1 VRRPEP
7 WYRFAVS
14 ALRPPIALW
23 FNWRFDGTQH
33 IPREGP
39 VLVACNHIS
48 YFDPL
53 AHGLML
59 VKAHRR
65 PRFLAKSELYDQWL
79 TRHVLEGAK
88 QIRVDRGSGSTGP
101 IEASVAALRE
111 GEAVMIYPEATITRN
126 PDFTPMQ
133 AKTGVARIT
142 LATGVPVVP
151 VAVWGSQ
158 HVIQREG
165 VKSLAFGRPIWLK
178 AGAPLDFSEYEE
190 RKDEPG
196 TLREVTDVVMDEL
209 TRLVTDLRSRYPK
222 RWDQ

>member
-1 VRRPEP
+1 L
-7 WYRFAVS
+7 AVS
-14 ALRPPIALW
+14 VLRPPIALW
-23 FNWRFDGTQH
+23 FNWRFEGTQH

-59 VKAHRR
+59 LKAHRR
-65 PRFLAKSELYDQWL
+65 PRFLAKSELYENWL
-79 TRHVLEGAK
+79 TRQVLEGAK
-88 QIRVDRGSGSTGP
+88 QIKVDRGSGSTGP
-101 IEASVAALRE
+101 IKAAVAALKA
-111 GEAVMIYPEATITRN
+111 GEVVMIYPEATITKN

-133 AKTGVARIT
+133 AKTGVARIS
-142 LATGVPVVP
+142 LATGVPVLP
-151 VAVWGSQ
+151 IAVWGSQ

-178 AGAPLDFSEYEE
+178 AGAPLDFSEYED
-190 RKDEPG
+190 RRDEPG
-196 TLREVTDVVMDEL
+196 IHSEVTDVVMDEL
-209 TRLVTDLRSRYPK
+209 TRLVTDLRTRYPK